1 MERSSESQRI
11 SKPVRARVMPEVI
24 MQSYSFPG
32 IKQQATVLV
41 REASKDQRASRDPK
55 PCFHYNDVG

>member
-1 MERSSESQRI
+1 
-11 SKPVRARVMPEVI
+11 MPGVI